1 LALHAS
7 WWLILEDIVFL
18 IFSQTFQMTRGPPK
32 KGTSQ
37 ITLVGLLSCD
47 LTMKETKS
55 IAIPISLQHMIE
67 IGNWRGDFDLPFFLF
82 TIFI

>member
-7 WWLILEDIVFL
+7 WWLILEGLRILFTNLSND
-18 IFSQTFQMTRGPPK
+18 TRSTK
-32 KGTSQ
+32 KITSQ

-55 IAIPISLQHMIE
+55 IAIPVSLQHMIE
-67 IGNWRGDFDLPFFLF
+67 IGNRRGDFNLPFFLF